1 MSFSN
6 NQRIV
11 TSIDNIKGGNLMNEP
26 IVKVHN
32 RTWLV
37 ITIIIG
43 SFCTVLNQMLL
54 TTAYPDLMRQF
65 SVSTSTIQWLTT
77 GFLLVNGIM
86 IPLSAYLMNNIS
98 TKKLYIGAIL
108 LFLIGTI
115 ICLISPSFNI
125 LLIGRIIQAM
135 GVGISLPLLQTI
147 MLTIYPEN
155 ERGKALGIA
164 GIVVGL
170 APAIGPTLS
179 GWIIDTFNWRYLFGL
194 IIPIIVLVILLSLVF
209 MQDVLPLQ
217 PSKLDVLSPILSSL
231 GFGGLLY
238 GFSLVGD
245 HGWTDPE
252 VLILLIIGIV
262 LVLLFAK
269 RQLTLKNPFL
279 RMDVFKSKLFINTT
293 ILSGIVNMAMVGAE
307 MVLPLYIQNVR
318 GYSPFHSGLVLLPG
332 ALILGIMMPI
342 TGKMFDKYGAKY
354 LAIIGMSLLTIGTL
368 CLCTLNEK
376 TPMYLI
382 TIIYGVR
389 MLGVGMVMMPIT
401 TAGMNSL
408 PDNLISHGSA
418 TNNTAKQLFSSIGTA
433 ILISFLSQAT
443 LKDMPNKS
451 LLLSKPIVYKS
462 DVLSATLHGYNI
474 AFIVASIFCIMGL
487 IQAVLMGMNK
497 SLNKIKTPTN

>member
-1 MSFSN
+1 ME
-6 NQRIV
+6 Q
-11 TSIDNIKGGNLMNEP
+11 P
-26 IVKVHN
+26 IVKLKHRN
-32 RTWLV
+32 ILV

-86 IPLSAYLMNNIS
+86 IPVSAYFMNNVP
-98 TKKLYIGAIL
+98 TKKLYIGAIT

-115 ICLISPSFNI
+115 ICFVSTSFN
-125 LLIGRIIQAM
+125 LLLFGRIIQAM

-147 MLTIYPEN
+147 MLSIYPEN

-164 GIVVGL
+164 GIVIGL

-179 GWIIDTFNWRYLFGL
+179 GWVIDTFNWRYLFGL
-194 IIPIIVLVILLSLVF
+194 LIPIILFVIVLSIIF
-209 MQDVLPLQ
+209 MQNVLPLH
-217 PSKLDVLSPILSSL
+217 PSKIDIPSPILSTL
-231 GFGGLLY
+231 GFGSLLY

-245 HGWTDPE
+245 HGWTDP
-252 VLILLIIGIV
+252 
-262 LVLLFAK
+262 LVLLLLILGTALVVIFCK
-269 RQLTLKNPFL
+269 RQLKISNPFL
-279 RMDVFKSKLFINTT
+279 RMEVFKSKLFINTT

-318 GYSPFHSGLVLLPG
+318 GYNPFHSGLVLFPG

-342 TGKMFDKYGAKY
+342 TGKLFDKYGEKY
-354 LAIIGMSLLTIGTL
+354 LSIIGMSLLTIGTA

-376 TPMYLI
+376 TPMHFI

-389 MLGVGMVMMPIT
+389 MLGVSMVMMPIT

-408 PDNLISHGSA
+408 PDTLISHGSA
-418 TNNTAKQLFSSIGTA
+418 ANNTAKQLFSSIGTA

-443 LKDMPNKS
+443 LKDMPHKS
-451 LLLSKPIVYKS
+451 LLLSSPITYKS

-474 AFIVASIFCIMGL
+474 AFIVATLFCAMGL
-487 IQAVLMGMNK
+487 AQAIFMGMNK
-497 SLNKIKTPTN
+497 SLNK

>member
-1 MSFSN
+1 MERAVV
-6 NQRIV
+6 QVKHR
-11 TSIDNIKGGNLMNEP
+11 NL
-26 IVKVHN
+26 
-32 RTWLV
+32 LV
-37 ITIIIG
+37 LTIIIG

-86 IPLSAYLMNNIS
+86 IPISAYLMNNIS
-98 TKKLYIGAIL
+98 TKKLYIGAIT

-115 ICLISPSFNI
+115 ICLIAPSFNI
-125 LLIGRIIQAM
+125 LLSGRIIQAM

-179 GWIIDTFNWRYLFGL
+179 GWIIDAYNWRYLFGL
-194 IIPIIVLVILLSLVF
+194 IIPIVIIVIFLSLIF
-209 MQDVLPLQ
+209 MEDVLPLH
-217 PSKLDVLSPILSSL
+217 PSKIDILSPILSTL

-252 VLILLIIGIV
+252 VLVLLILGCI
-262 LVLLFAK
+262 LVTLFAK
-269 RQLTLKNPFL
+269 RQTALANPFL
-279 RMDVFKSKLFINTT
+279 RMDIFKSKLFVNTT

-354 LAIIGMSLLTIGTL
+354 LAIIGMSLLSFGTL

-376 TPMYLI
+376 TPMHFI
-382 TIIYGVR
+382 TIIYGIR

-401 TAGMNSL
+401 TSGMNSL

-418 TNNTAKQLFSSIGTA
+418 ANNTAKQLFSSIGTA

-443 LKDMPNKS
+443 LKDMPKKS
-451 LLLSKPIVYKS
+451 LLLSKPITYKA

-474 AFIVASIFCIMGL
+474 AFIVASIFCLMGL
-487 IQAVLMGMNK
+487 VQAILMGVNK
-497 SLNKIKTPTN
+497 SLNHVTNK

>member
-1 MSFSN
+1 MEN
-6 NQRIV
+6 
-11 TSIDNIKGGNLMNEP
+11 P
-26 IVKVHN
+26 IVKIKHRN
-32 RTWLV
+32 LLV
-37 ITIIIG
+37 VTIIIG

-86 IPLSAYLMNNIS
+86 IPLSAYLMNNIR
-98 TKKLYIGAIL
+98 TKILYIGAIS
-108 LFLIGTI
+108 LFLVGTI
-115 ICLISPSFNI
+115 ICLIANSFDM
-125 LLIGRIIQAM
+125 LLFGRIIQAM

-147 MLTIYPEN
+147 MLSIYPEN

-164 GIVVGL
+164 GIVIGL

-179 GWIIDTFNWRYLFGL
+179 GWVIDTFNWRYLFGL
-194 IIPIIVLVILLSLVF
+194 LIPIVVLVIVLSFIF
-209 MQDVLPLQ
+209 MQDVLPLH
-217 PSKLDVLSPILSSL
+217 PSKIDILSPVLSTL
-231 GFGGLLY
+231 GFGSLLY

-245 HGWTDPE
+245 HGWTDPL
-252 VLILLIIGIV
+252 VLILLLAGAALVV
-262 LVLLFAK
+262 LFSR
-269 RQLTLKNPFL
+269 RQKNIKNPFL
-279 RMDVFKSKLFINTT
+279 SMAVFKSKLFTNTT

-318 GYSPFHSGLVLLPG
+318 GYDPFHSGLVLLPG

-342 TGKMFDKYGAKY
+342 TGKMFDKYGAKH
-354 LAIIGMSLLTIGTL
+354 LAIIGMSLLTFGTA

-376 TPMYLI
+376 TPMHFI
-382 TIIYGVR
+382 TIIYGIR
-389 MLGVGMVMMPIT
+389 MLGVGMVMMPVT

-443 LKDMPNKS
+443 LRDMPHKS
-451 LLLSKPIVYKS
+451 LLLTSPLTYKS

-474 AFIVASIFCIMGL
+474 AFIVATLFCAMGL
-487 IQAVLMGMNK
+487 TQAILMGVNK
-497 SLNKIKTPTN
+497 SFNKTKKPQQS